1 MGTQIL
7 SSVLEQGLSKDLRLS
22 WEMHFNLDTLNSKK
36 FSGSAWNHIG
46 GPLIPLKYTV
56 DICTGM
62 PIKTLGMTLL
72 TLPFY

>member
-1 MGTQIL
+1 
-7 SSVLEQGLSKDLRLS
+7 
-22 WEMHFNLDTLNSKK
+22 MHFNLDTLNSKK